1 MVAVGFLS
9 INDQICIHGVKSKL
23 SSTFYQLLQASLI
36 YLSKLFAILTSRDNI
51 LKVQISEKKK
61 ERKTCP
67 IIEFISPKNTWAI
80 FQTPNKCLSS
90 ALFENPSIFHF
101 TVLEKMRLFRAV
113 FKHCAKI
120 GIHFSCLP
128 PPLLKCHFFQDP
140 FFADFTALLTHFQK
154 VLQIFTSLAIS
165 QQYVTSSFSL
175 FNTWKQNQL
184 TTET

>member
-1 MVAVGFLS
+1 M
-9 INDQICIHGVKSKL
+9 SKH
-23 SSTFYQLLQASLI
+23 F
-36 YLSKLFAILTSRDNI
+36 
-51 LKVQISEKKK
+51 
-61 ERKTCP
+61 
-67 IIEFISPKNTWAI
+67 
-80 FQTPNKCLSS
+80 
-90 ALFENPSIFHF
+90 LFENRSIFHF

-165 QQYVTSSFSL
+165 QQYVTSSFCTVQYMKTKSINNWNINLNYQLVKLWNIPKFKSTTMFSL
-175 FNTWKQNQL
+175 VRKNLHENIQRERLQALVFSVH
-184 TTET
+184 

>member
-61 ERKTCP
+61 KTCP

-90 ALFENPSIFHF
+90 ALFENHSIFHF
-101 TVLEKMRLFRAV
+101 TVPEKMRLFRAV

-120 GIHFSCLP
+120 GIHFSCLL

-140 FFADFTALLTHFQK
+140 FFCWFYGPADSLPKSTANFHFLGNLSTICHFFFLHCSIHENK
-154 VLQIFTSLAIS
+154 I
-165 QQYVTSSFSL
+165 
-175 FNTWKQNQL
+175 N
-184 TTET
+184 